1 MRGMTAA
8 ATVPR
13 RLFYCFRFPAA
24 AVAACI
30 SSTEMQAATAAA
42 CLSFDGISR
51 PSTTATVFPL
61 TAVCVRLARDQN
73 LGLVGQGGRGAFQFM
88 RQMTQSW
95 NFRNIVRLFTNI
107 KYVRTLGGE
116 GVKYPENSAVSVGFD
131 VMVKY
136 GVFLYSPLSPSCD
149 QMRSGKGTERLFP
162 YFAHLLSHWPVADRC
177 HTNDLELFEA
187 LITIRSLT

>member
-1 MRGMTAA
+1 MTAA

-73 LGLVGQGGRGAFQFM
+73 LGLVGQGGRGAFQFYEANDAVLEFPKYCSIIYEHKV
-88 RQMTQSW
+88 RSHSRGGGGQISRKFCSW
-95 NFRNIVRLFTNI
+95 V
-107 KYVRTLGGE
+107 
-116 GVKYPENSAVSVGFD
+116 
-131 VMVKY
+131 
-136 GVFLYSPLSPSCD
+136 
-149 QMRSGKGTERLFP
+149 
-162 YFAHLLSHWPVADRC
+162 
-177 HTNDLELFEA
+177 
-187 LITIRSLT
+187 